1 KNNNLKLI
9 LMLVPRPEYEL
20 SKLRKRSFIFL
31 LFGGLKIGIKFM
43 VILEKYRNFL
53 NLNLIRKWL
62 EFFEERHLLSFLV
75 ATGHV
80 YNKLKL
86 NTKYRITFLLYN
98 LLTIAENTIRQSR
111 NSSKLSYVE
120 FTLLMCKRLIWVFY
134 TIVPN
139 NLLL

>member
-1 KNNNLKLI
+1 
-9 LMLVPRPEYEL
+9 
-20 SKLRKRSFIFL
+20 
-31 LFGGLKIGIKFM
+31 M
-43 VILEKYRNFL
+43 VILESYRNFL
-53 NLNLIRKWL
+53 NLNPIRKWL

-98 LLTIAENTIRQSR
+98 LLTIAENTIRQSQ

>member
-1 KNNNLKLI
+1 
-9 LMLVPRPEYEL
+9 MLVPRPEYEL

>member
-1 KNNNLKLI
+1 
-9 LMLVPRPEYEL
+9 
-20 SKLRKRSFIFL
+20 
-31 LFGGLKIGIKFM
+31 M

>member
-1 KNNNLKLI
+1 
-9 LMLVPRPEYEL
+9 
-20 SKLRKRSFIFL
+20 
-31 LFGGLKIGIKFM
+31 M
-43 VILEKYRNFL
+43 VILEGYRNFL

-86 NTKYRITFLLYN
+86 KTKYRITFLLYN